1 MDAIV
6 LASCAKVRT
15 CCRCSGVSFSR
26 RSSSESDDT
35 EGANKSRSCDRSL
48 PVLEDGRV
56 AAVRDMRDELF
67 MGGTCS
73 YTLES

>member
-1 MDAIV
+1 MGAIV

-35 EGANKSRSCDRSL
+35 EGDNASRSCDKSL
-48 PVLEDGRV
+48 PLLADGRV
-56 AAVRDMRDELF
+56 AALRDIREELF
-67 MGGTCS
+67 MGDTCS